1 MKTLSIVFSI
11 KKSISVL
18 FEKFFWHFCKVM
30 PAEMILKQ
38 KWSVYHIIEREYY
51 GHGFDLCFLNGQ
63 ENNSKKNIWF
73 YWNTGIDNAPTIVQ
87 ACYRSLL
94 KHIPDGWTVVTLT
107 EESAKEYV
115 KLPHFIENLKSSGK
129 MWYAL
134 YSDLVRLALLYEY
147 GGIWCDATCYLT
159 QPIPAS
165 VLDSQLFMFSYEGLL
180 NALPSKFENWFIK
193 AEKGNYVIGGI
204 LQDLLYYWSQPK
216 KKQEYFV
223 WFHLQTALY
232 NHDLKAKAMMD
243 QIPYF
248 YNYDAMLVHIHY
260 GFDYMYSDDLWR
272 QIEQKCFV
280 QKLTYKYDESFES
293 GNTLIH
299 HILNS
304 NT

>member
-1 MKTLSIVFSI
+1 M
-11 KKSISVL
+11 SVSF
-18 FEKFFWHFCKVM
+18 FEKLYWHFFKVM
-30 PAEMILKQ
+30 PCEMILKK
-38 KWSVYHIIEREYY
+38 KWDAYRQIESLYY
-51 GHGFDLCFLNGQ
+51 GHGYELGSIGCKNTAI
-63 ENNSKKNIWF
+63 ENNKTIWF
-73 YWNTGIDNAPTIVQ
+73 YWNTDLDGAPAVVQ
-87 ACYRSLL
+87 SCFHSLQRNV
-94 KHIPDGWTVVTLT
+94 PAGWTVISLT
-107 EESAKEYV
+107 EESAKKYV
-115 KLPHFIENLKSSGK
+115 QLPQFIEELKSSGK

-134 YSDLVRLALLYEY
+134 YADLIRLALLYKY

-159 QPIPAS
+159 QSIPQM
-165 VLDSQLFMFSYEGLL
+165 VLEATLFMFSYEGLL
-180 NALPSKFENWFIK
+180 NASPAKFENWFIK
-193 AEKGNYVIGGI
+193 ADKGNYVIERV

-216 KKQEYFV
+216 NEQEYFV

-260 GFDYMYSDDLWR
+260 GFDYTYSDNLWR

-280 QKLTYKYDESFES
+280 QKLTYKYDEAVAS

-304 NT
+304 NA